1 MATIYGEW
9 SKKCRLRIDYSY
21 TQDTANCCTNVS
33 MTLYAE
39 KNYTGRNYN
48 NKTND
53 AYYNMNGLGNT
64 YATFDWSGSSAWKL
78 GSSSFTVAH
87 NTSTGEGGVTL
98 YGNWHSGLS
107 SSTIIPTDISVSQYV
122 SFPTIPRY
130 ANVSCSLNSKT
141 INSASINYSVDSTI
155 DYVQGRINGGAWFD
169 VTGNPVVFSGLTQ
182 NTNYNLQLQV
192 RRKDSQLWSSSN
204 VINVTTHDIAKIS
217 SASNYNIG
225 TNTSISF
232 TNPSGSTVNAWIEDG
247 NGNVL
252 CSKRT
257 GVSSP
262 YTFQWSASDN
272 NLHYAATPNSNTLNV
287 KVVLNTVC
295 NGTSYRNT
303 VDKVATVTNAN
314 PTFSTFTFAD
324 VNSTTTA
331 LTGNNQKFIKGYSNV
346 KTTITTTNKA
356 TAQKSATMV
365 KYRTEIGSLT
375 KEGTYSSSASVE
387 MQINKV
393 TTGTMVVKAID
404 SRSNVTSITKTATMI
419 SYADVVIKNMSI
431 VRQNGI
437 GTTANIIGN
446 GTYTNVNFGAVS
458 NAITKIE
465 YRQKTKNGSF
475 GSWSDITS
483 KFTTGNG
490 TFANNTSS
498 NTLTGFTVGT
508 QYVAEIRV
516 TDKLSSVTRSVEI
529 TSGDSTLCLN
539 RSKKMIGVGK
549 IPDRTLPEGSGDFKG
564 TVKATEIR
572 LQQMRFKGISY
583 IVTTSSKI
591 SASTNYTVPFSY
603 VVGANAFTIYY
614 EGVRLVRG
622 THYKEIGTSGAS
634 STTIQFLWDVPT
646 SSLFEYVT

>member
-356 TAQKSATMV
+356 TAQKSAPMV

>member
-1 MATIYGEW
+1 
-9 SKKCRLRIDYSY
+9 
-21 TQDTANCCTNVS
+21 
-33 MTLYAE
+33 
-39 KNYTGRNYN
+39 
-48 NKTND
+48 
-53 AYYNMNGLGNT
+53 
-64 YATFDWSGSSAWKL
+64 
-78 GSSSFTVAH
+78 
-87 NTSTGEGGVTL
+87 
-98 YGNWHSGLS
+98 
-107 SSTIIPTDISVSQYV
+107 
-122 SFPTIPRY
+122 
-130 ANVSCSLNSKT
+130 
-141 INSASINYSVDSTI
+141 
-155 DYVQGRINGGAWFD
+155 
-169 VTGNPVVFSGLTQ
+169 
-182 NTNYNLQLQV
+182 
-192 RRKDSQLWSSSN
+192 
-204 VINVTTHDIAKIS
+204 
-217 SASNYNIG
+217 
-225 TNTSISF
+225 
-232 TNPSGSTVNAWIEDG
+232 
-247 NGNVL
+247 
-252 CSKRT
+252 
-257 GVSSP
+257 
-262 YTFQWSASDN
+262 
-272 NLHYAATPNSNTLNV
+272 
-287 KVVLNTVC
+287 
-295 NGTSYRNT
+295 
-303 VDKVATVTNAN
+303 
-314 PTFSTFTFAD
+314 
-324 VNSTTTA
+324 
-331 LTGNNQKFIKGYSNV
+331 
-346 KTTITTTNKA
+346 
-356 TAQKSATMV
+356 MV